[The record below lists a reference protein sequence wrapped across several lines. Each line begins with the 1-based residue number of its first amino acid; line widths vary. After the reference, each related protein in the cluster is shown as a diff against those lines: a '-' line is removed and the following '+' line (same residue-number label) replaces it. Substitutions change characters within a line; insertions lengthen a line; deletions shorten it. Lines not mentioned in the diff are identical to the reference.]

1 MDTEMMI
8 RELKRVEEKHKHDKV
23 FTGQLDVA
31 KMAYDTRK
39 RLEELKL
46 YEDTG
51 LTPEQIM
58 ELKEV
63 VQKLENIFGDEITV
77 NQVIGFFVDFYI
89 AQGDTARVE
98 DAVLLTNEEAA
109 KWRELKE
116 RDTAKVPDYEGDG
129 YADGQMVYDTW
140 ICQNCGEHYE
150 VDYDDYDFCPKC
162 GQKIDLDWRIRN
174 DI

>member
-8 RELKRVEEKHKHDKV
+8 RELKRVEEQHKHDKV
-23 FTGQLDVA
+23 FTGQLNIA
-31 KMAYDTRK
+31 EMAYDTRK
-39 RLEELKL
+39 RLEELKP

-109 KWRELKE
+109 KWQELKD
-116 RDTAKVPDYEGDG
+116 RDTAKKPVQTEDGMVCPICGSKAVP
-129 YADGQMVYDTW
+129 W
-140 ICQNCGEHYE
+140 SR
-150 VDYDDYDFCPKC
+150 FCDEC
-162 GQKIDLDWRIRN
+162 GQRWWEKED
-174 DI
+174 

>member
-1 MDTEMMI
+1 MERLTVPDKKI
-8 RELKRVEEKHKHDKV
+8 DGGLRRAIIDAREVRKEAMTIYWALKK
-23 FTGQLDVA
+23 
-31 KMAYDTRK
+31 
-39 RLEELKL
+39 
-46 YEDTG
+46 YEDTE

-58 ELKEV
+58 ELKEA